1 MGLSASP
8 VLTGWLSDDDDG
20 VVLTAFLLSVL
31 FLTGASFWDDAGVV
45 VAVVVVVVEGF
56 DDTLVPGFDAAI
68 GFDAVVGSGVDDGF
82 DDVDEADVDAVCV
95 AD

>member
-8 VLTGWLSDDDDG
+8 VFTGWLSDGDDSGGG

-31 FLTGASFWDDAGVV
+31 FLTGASFWDDAGVA
-45 VAVVVVVVEGF
+45 VAVVVVVEGF
-56 DDTLVPGFDAAI
+56 GDAAI